1 MTRFI
6 ICVLILVFAAHFS
19 GRAGDVDSVLVDGSM
34 LRVRVNH
41 VTGSFPDQFRA
52 ATATNFSSVILDLRF
67 ADGNTTAAG
76 AATSVFSPGK
86 FPLVILVNR
95 QTRGAA
101 GQFAAQLQAAG
112 IGIVIGGTN
121 GTILPDITLSVNP
134 AQEKAF
140 QDNPY
145 FTATTHQTGMLS
157 GTNALLS
164 LVDHM
169 SEAELVSKRIKDG
182 EGEYNPAPA
191 SRAEPV
197 TPVIR
202 DPALARAVDLLK
214 AVAALHP
221 ARG

>member
-1 MTRFI
+1 MIR
-6 ICVLILVFAAHFS
+6 VLILLLALAGFAANAAEPALKISLLDNGVTCVRPVTVTDALS
-19 GRAGDVDSVLVDGSM
+19 GQLQTELTNQISGLV
-34 LRVRVNH
+34 
-41 VTGSFPDQFRA
+41 
-52 ATATNFSSVILDLRF
+52 LDLRF
-67 ADGNTTAAG
+67 AGG
-76 AATSVFSPGK
+76 AKYFTGANFLPARKTPIIV
-86 FPLVILVNR
+86 LVNA

-101 GQFAAQLQAAG
+101 GQFAAQLQTAG

-121 GTILPDITLSVNP
+121 ETILPDITLAVNP
-134 AQEKAF
+134 TLEKAF

-145 FTATTHQTGMLS
+145 FTATTNMAGTLS

-191 SRAEPV
+191 SRAEPAV
-197 TPVIR
+197 PIIR

>member
-1 MTRFI
+1 M
-6 ICVLILVFAAHFS
+6 
-19 GRAGDVDSVLVDGSM
+19 
-34 LRVRVNH
+34 
-41 VTGSFPDQFRA
+41 
-52 ATATNFSSVILDLRF
+52 
-67 ADGNTTAAG
+67 
-76 AATSVFSPGK
+76 
-86 FPLVILVNR
+86 
-95 QTRGAA
+95 
-101 GQFAAQLQAAG
+101 
-112 IGIVIGGTN
+112 
-121 GTILPDITLSVNP
+121 NP

-145 FTATTHQTGMLS
+145 FTATTNQTGTLS

-191 SRAEPV
+191 SRAESAA
-197 TPVIR
+197 PVIR

>member
-1 MTRFI
+1 MTRYLF
-6 ICVLILVFAAHFS
+6 CALTLLLAAHFS
-19 GRAGDVDSVLVDGSM
+19 GRAGDMDSALVESGV

-41 VTGSFPDQFRA
+41 VTGGFPDQFRA
-52 ATATNFSSVILDLRF
+52 ATAMNFSGVILDLRF
-67 ADGNTTAAG
+67 ADGNPAAAE
-76 AATSVFSPGK
+76 AATRVFSPGK

-101 GQFAAQLQAAG
+101 GQFAAQLQTAG

-121 GTILPDITLSVNP
+121 GTILPDITLAVNP
-134 AQEKAF
+134 TQEKAF

-145 FTATTHQTGMLS
+145 FTAATNQAGTLAV
-157 GTNALLS
+157 TNALLT

-182 EGEYNPAPA
+182 DGESHPAPA
-191 SRAEPV
+191 SRAKPSA
-197 TPVIR
+197 PVIR

>member
-1 MTRFI
+1 
-6 ICVLILVFAAHFS
+6 
-19 GRAGDVDSVLVDGSM
+19 
-34 LRVRVNH
+34 
-41 VTGSFPDQFRA
+41 VTDNFLDQFRD
-52 ATATNFSSVILDLRF
+52 ATTTNFSSVILDLRF
-67 ADGNTTAAG
+67 TDGNTATAKT
-76 AATSVFSPGK
+76 ATSVFSPGK

-101 GQFAAQLQAAG
+101 GQLAAQLQAAG
-112 IGIVIGGTN
+112 TGIVIGGTN

-145 FTATTHQTGMLS
+145 FTATTNQTGTLS

-191 SRAEPV
+191 SRAKPIA
-197 TPVIR
+197 PIIR

>member
-1 MTRFI
+1 MIR
-6 ICVLILVFAAHFS
+6 VLILMLALAGCFASQAGEPALKVFLLDNGVTCVRAVSVTDTLTGQLQTELTNQIS
-19 GRAGDVDSVLVDGSM
+19 GLV
-34 LRVRVNH
+34 
-41 VTGSFPDQFRA
+41 
-52 ATATNFSSVILDLRF
+52 LDLRF
-67 ADGNTTAAG
+67 ASG
-76 AATSVFSPGK
+76 AKNLTVANFLPARKTPIIV
-86 FPLVILVNR
+86 LVNA

-101 GQFAAQLQAAG
+101 GQLAAQLQAAG
-112 IGIVIGGTN
+112 TGIVIGGTN
-121 GTILPDITLSVNP
+121 GTISPDVTLSVSP

-145 FTATTHQTGMLS
+145 FTAATQQTGTVS

-191 SRAEPV
+191 SRAEPAAN
-197 TPVIR
+197 VIR

>member
-1 MTRFI
+1 MLALAGCFASQAAEPPLKVFLLDNGVA
-6 ICVLILVFAAHFS
+6 CV
-19 GRAGDVDSVLVDGSM
+19 
-34 LRVRVNH
+34 
-41 VTGSFPDQFRA
+41 RA
-52 ATATNFSSVILDLRF
+52 ASVTDTLTGQLQTELTNQISSLVLDLRF
-67 ADGNTTAAG
+67 AGGSKNLTG
-76 AATSVFSPGK
+76 ANFLPARKTPIIV
-86 FPLVILVNR
+86 LVNA

-101 GQFAAQLQAAG
+101 GQLAAQLQAAG
-112 IGIVIGGTN
+112 TGIVIGGTN
-121 GTILPDITLSVNP
+121 GTISPDVTLSVNP

-145 FTATTHQTGMLS
+145 FTAATQQTGTVS
-157 GTNALLS
+157 WTNALLS

-191 SRAEPV
+191 SRAEPSAN
-197 TPVIR
+197 VIR